1 MTTVTIYP
9 AGLKAL
15 LAGLIDYAGL
25 FPPASLPLDEA
36 VGLYGRYQT
45 EPESW
50 MLSRFI
56 IPAARL
62 SQLSPGA
69 GPMPLSVLGR
79 GGEIEADF
87 LDGLEADLTAVT
99 AVTAV
104 TAALNQH
111 DQLTADVFEVKL
123 PALLFSQPDTA
134 VIARFITKVV
144 ARITAVRPMT
154 PFFEM
159 PLPPTHPG
167 WRAGVLAL
175 IESLALVRQGEGER
189 GRGGEAPGFKLRCG
203 GVEAAAFPSVEQI
216 ALAVDGC
223 WRAAVPLKA
232 TAGLHHPI
240 RHFNDTVQTKMHGFL
255 NLFGGGILA
264 AVNDLSA
271 EQLAAILADEEG
283 ANFQFDDSG
292 FRWRDFAA
300 NLAQIKQARQTLF
313 ISYGSCSF
321 DEPREDL
328 AALLTK

>member
-1 MTTVTIYP
+1 MTTTIYP
-9 AGLKAL
+9 AGLRAL

-36 VGLYGRYQT
+36 VTLYGRYQT

-62 SQLSPGA
+62 GQLSPGA
-69 GPMPLSVLGR
+69 ARMPLSVLGR
-79 GGEIEADF
+79 SGEIEADF

-99 AVTAV
+99 A
-104 TAALNQH
+104 ALNQH
-111 DQLTADVFEVKL
+111 DQLTADVYEVKL

-134 VIARFITKVV
+134 VIARFIAEVV
-144 ARITAVRPMT
+144 ARIMAVQPMT

-167 WRAGVLAL
+167 WQAGILAL
-175 IESLALVRQGEGER
+175 IAGLALAGQGQGNR
-189 GRGGEAPGFKLRCG
+189 PGFKLRCG
-203 GVEAAAFPSVEQI
+203 GVEATAFPSVGQV

-232 TAGLHHPI
+232 TAGLHHPL
-240 RHFNDTVQTKMHGFL
+240 RHFNDSVQTKMHGFL
-255 NLFGGGILA
+255 NLFGGGILT

-271 EQLAAILADEEG
+271 EQLAAILADEDS
-283 ANFQFDDSG
+283 ANFQFDDDS

-328 AALLTK
+328 SHLVN